1 MSTSW
6 SATPLPDSA
15 TAGAGKTM
23 TRFDGQ
29 IKRGDSLVVIQ
40 GELRLKVWAL
50 EEFTG
55 AAGARAALTVSIE
68 EVLAGSFP
76 SHIDELILNANGW
89 DIYLADDPSIPP
101 LKVSSHLELIE
112 ALEIF
117 GKVGSPYSR
126 IFTDSG
132 ELKFYE
138 VPENFSED
146 QLERL
151 KGLGWHSV
159 PGVGFYFYT

>member
-1 MSTSW
+1 
-6 SATPLPDSA
+6 
-15 TAGAGKTM
+15 M
-23 TRFDGQ
+23 TRFDGR
-29 IKRGDSLVVIQ
+29 IKRGDALIVIQ

-55 AAGARAALTVSIE
+55 AAGVRAALTVSIE

-89 DIYLADDPSIPP
+89 EIYRADDASVPP
-101 LKVSSHLELIE
+101 LVSTPHMELIE
-112 ALEIF
+112 ALKIF
-117 GKVGSPYSR
+117 GKADAQNSK

-132 ELKFYE
+132 ELKLYE
-138 VPENFSED
+138 IPENFSED
-146 QLERL
+146 QLKRL
-151 KGLGWHSV
+151 KELGWYSV

>member
-1 MSTSW
+1 
-6 SATPLPDSA
+6 
-15 TAGAGKTM
+15 M

-40 GELRLKVWAL
+40 GELRLRVWAL

-55 AAGARAALTVSIE
+55 AAGARASLTVSID

-76 SHIDELILNANGW
+76 SHIDELIINSNGW
-89 DIYLADDPSIPP
+89 EIYRADDASVPP
-101 LKVSSHLELIE
+101 LVSTPHMELIE
-112 ALEIF
+112 ALKIF
-117 GKVGSPYSR
+117 GKVDALHSK

-132 ELKFYE
+132 ELKLYE
-138 VPENFSED
+138 IPENFSQD
-146 QLERL
+146 QLKRL
-151 KGLGWHSV
+151 KELGWYSV